1 VTDHLV
7 TFDKPPVN
15 EVALSVQ
22 FARHSVDDAMVL
34 AEFWPRV
41 RDRFPNI
48 ERQPPIAP
56 TTEDFTYPPRPGQ
69 FQVEFGEQ
77 PFPQRYW
84 CTSEAGNDLIQFQQ
98 DRFLVNWRKLDNG
111 AEYPRYDHVQG
122 LFNENFPI
130 FEEVLTPQQLTIEQ
144 CEITYV
150 NEIEAKPDSGHGHME
165 LSRVLKLFSGPIELP
180 DLPAPEDTQYQSRYV
195 LRRGDDPFGRF
206 YISAIPGFNNASNE
220 PIYVVTLLVRGT
232 PPSPGAEGAL
242 AFFKDGH
249 DRIVR
254 TFKEITT
261 EDMHSQWVLRAE

>member
-1 VTDHLV
+1 MTDNLV
-7 TFDKPPVN
+7 TFDNPPVN
-15 EVALSVQ
+15 EVVLSTQ
-22 FARHSVDDAMVL
+22 FARHSLDDALVV
-34 AEFWPRV
+34 AEFWPKV
-41 RDRFPNI
+41 RERFPNI

-56 TTEDFTYPPRPGQ
+56 ATEDFTSPPKQGQ
-69 FQVEFGEQ
+69 LQVEFGDQ

-84 CTSEAGNDLIQFQQ
+84 CTSEPGNDLLQFQQ

-111 AEYPRYDHVQG
+111 VKYPRYPHVRE
-122 LFNENFPI
+122 LFNEFFPV
-130 FEEVLTPQQLTIEQ
+130 FEEAVSPEKLNVEQ

-165 LSRVLKLFSGPIELP
+165 LSRVLKLFSGPIDLP

-206 YISAIPGFNNASNE
+206 YVSAVPGLNTSTNE

-232 PPSPGAEGAL
+232 PPSPDADGAR
-242 AFFKDGH
+242 AFFEDGH

-261 EDMHSQWVLRAE
+261 DDMHSEWGLRSE